1 MENQRKGK
9 STAQP
14 ATSRLRVRKREAA
27 GIQRNQ
33 SQMTETRKTEQNKRN
48 AIARQKKRHNQTEAE
63 KQLEG

>member
-1 MENQRKGK
+1 MANQRKRK

-14 ATSRLRVRKREAA
+14 ATSRLQIRKRNAA
-27 GIQRNQ
+27 WMQINQ
-33 SQMTETRKTEQNKRN
+33 SQMTETEKTEQNKRN